1 MPKKSRF
8 KLPPINLGKESL
20 GERLARLRKE
30 RGYTQVELAEKI
42 GIVQTIISDY
52 EKDRFR
58 PTAEMIIRLAQAL
71 EVSTDELLGL
81 KQTKKQEN
89 RASLQILRRL
99 NKIQSLPAAQRKVLL
114 KTIDTFIKAAEK

>member
-1 MPKKSRF
+1 
-8 KLPPINLGKESL
+8 
-20 GERLARLRKE
+20 
-30 RGYTQVELAEKI
+30 
-42 GIVQTIISDY
+42 
-52 EKDRFR
+52 
-58 PTAEMIIRLAQAL
+58 MIIRLAQAL